1 MDNNLINKIS
11 KVLKKPYVSDLL
23 SLSVPQ
29 KYWET
34 IFKKIYG
41 DVTIT
46 EVETDDPNGMIV
58 PDQYFFFSV
67 RKYIRNIGSVL
78 VYYEGW
84 DGDWV
89 EMVYDDRGNKLGY
102 EDELGYSQTEDTNN
116 INESVNKKLNKYL
129 DKVVDFVL
137 RDTKYKVGHISFG
150 FSPNYKEVKVDI
162 KFPMYRDLGSYAR
175 HEVEDWSSAEISDT
189 EYAYFAD
196 NYGLNWEESQIVFEK
211 MVFKL
216 KKNILDEIKLKYG
229 E

>member
-1 MDNNLINKIS
+1 VDNNLINKIS

>member
-29 KYWET
+29 KYWES
-34 IFKKIYG
+34 IFNKIYG

-67 RKYIRNIGSVL
+67 RKNIRNIGSVL

-89 EMVYDDRGNKLGY
+89 EMVYDDRGNKIGY
-102 EDELGYSQTEDTNN
+102 EDANGFVDTSEKTDITE
-116 INESVNKKLNKYL
+116 SSNKKIDKYL
-129 DKVVDFVL
+129 DKVVGFLL
-137 RDTKYKVGHISFG
+137 RDTTFRFEKKSFG
-150 FSPNYKEVKVDI
+150 FSPHIEINVFIEMPLYDDIFKYEVYMLSISD
-162 KFPMYRDLGSYAR
+162 
-175 HEVEDWSSAEISDT
+175 SAEVTEHEFKYFYDT
-189 EYAYFAD
+189 
-196 NYGLNWEESQIVFEK
+196 YGLDMDESQIVFNKYIME
-211 MVFKL
+211 L
-216 KKNILDEIKLKYG
+216 RDIILDAKKLKY
-229 E
+229 EQ